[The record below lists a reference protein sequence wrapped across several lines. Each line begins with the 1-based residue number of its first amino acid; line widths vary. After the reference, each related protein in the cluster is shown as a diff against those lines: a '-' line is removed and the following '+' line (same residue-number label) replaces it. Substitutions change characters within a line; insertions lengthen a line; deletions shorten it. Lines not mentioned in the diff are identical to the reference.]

1 VRYIER
7 LGEVIGETR
16 LGALNLGNL
25 RISYDPGRNTDLICV
40 CSERNDARIS
50 GQGARSD
57 TLLSVETVQDRQL
70 EIQKNEIKS
79 TLLCRL
85 ERPDR
90 QQPKR

>member
-1 VRYIER
+1 VNLLTVFVNGAQKVRYIER

-50 GQGARSD
+50 GQGAHSD
-57 TLLSVETVQDRQL
+57 NVETVQDRQL
-70 EIQKNEIKS
+70 EIQ
-79 TLLCRL
+79 
-85 ERPDR
+85 
-90 QQPKR
+90 